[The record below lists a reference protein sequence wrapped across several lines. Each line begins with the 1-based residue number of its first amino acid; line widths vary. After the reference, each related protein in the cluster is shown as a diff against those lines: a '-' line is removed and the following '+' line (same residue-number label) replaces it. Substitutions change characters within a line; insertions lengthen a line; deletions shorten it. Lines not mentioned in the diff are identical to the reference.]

1 VLERAI
7 AKVVQLKEIPH
18 KYFAV
23 SAAGGQGPPP
33 VCGERDQEHSG
44 MTGRLKR
51 HDRTTRGP
59 GVGFLSMVSI
69 DHGE

>member
-18 KYFAV
+18 EYFAV
-23 SAAGGQGPPP
+23 SAAGGHGPPP

-44 MTGRLKR
+44 MTGRLKA
-51 HDRTTRGP
+51 TTEQQEVP
-59 GVGFLSMVSI
+59 VSAFCPWCP
-69 DHGE
+69 